1 MVTLFCAVVGVAGSA
16 FPVDIDA
23 NKSVGHLKKAITKD
37 QKYDFAASKL
47 QLFLAKKGGAWLTQL
62 DALEGV
68 SDTSGYKHLQFTDA
82 ELRDVGLDSGDLGE
96 NTLRMLLQQCLFQ

>member
-1 MVTLFCAVVGVAGSA
+1 MVTLYCAIAIKA
-16 FPVDIDA
+16 EKPNKILCDA
-23 NKSVGHLKKAITKD
+23 D
-37 QKYDFAASKL
+37 EL
-47 QLFLAKKGGAWLTQL
+47 QLYLAKKVKGAVVEEEKGDDQKEWLTQL

-96 NTLRMLLQQCLFQ
+96 NTLQMLLQQCLLQGPLH